1 MATFLIVDDAAFMRN
16 MLKDILVK
24 EGHEVI
30 GEAGSGDE
38 AVLKYEQ
45 LRPDIVTMDIVMP
58 GMDGLEAVRGIIN
71 ADPNAKII
79 MCSALGQQQM
89 VIDALQA
96 GAKEYIVKPFQPLII
111 VETLK
116 KVLR

>member
-1 MATFLIVDDAAFMRN
+1 MAKFLIVDDAAFMRN
-16 MLKDILVK
+16 MLKDILVN
-24 EGHEVI
+24 EGHEVV

-45 LRPDIVTMDIVMP
+45 LRPDVVTMDIVMP
-58 GMDGLEAVRGIIN
+58 GMDGLEAVRGIMKN
-71 ADPNAKII
+71 DPNAKII

>member
-1 MATFLIVDDAAFMRN
+1 MRN

-30 GEAGSGDE
+30 GEAGTGEE
-38 AVLKYEQ
+38 AIEKYMELK
-45 LRPDIVTMDIVMP
+45 PDVVTMDIVMP
-58 GMDGLEAVRGIIN
+58 SMDGLDAVKGIIEK
-71 ADPNAKII
+71 DPDAKVI

-96 GAKEYIVKPFQPLII
+96 GAKDYIVKPFQPLIV

-116 KVLR
+116 KVL

>member
-1 MATFLIVDDAAFMRN
+1 MRN

-30 GEAGSGDE
+30 GEAGNGEE
-38 AVLKYEQ
+38 AIEKYMELK
-45 LRPDIVTMDIVMP
+45 PDVVTMDIVMP
-58 GMDGLEAVRGIIN
+58 SMDGLDAVKGIIEK
-71 ADPNAKII
+71 DPDAKVI

-96 GAKEYIVKPFQPLII
+96 GAKDYIVKPFQPLIV

-116 KVLR
+116 KVL

>member
-1 MATFLIVDDAAFMRN
+1 MARFLIVDDAMFMRH

-30 GEAGSGDE
+30 GEAGSGEE
-38 AVLKYEQ
+38 AIMKYEE
-45 LRPDIVTMDIVMP
+45 LRPDVVTMDIVMP
-58 GMDGLEAVRGIIN
+58 GMDGLDAVKGIM
-71 ADPNAKII
+71 AKDPNAKVI

>member
-1 MATFLIVDDAAFMRN
+1 MAKFLIVDDAAFMRN

-24 EGHEVI
+24 EGHEVV
-30 GEAGSGDE
+30 GEAGSGEE

-58 GMDGLEAVRGIIN
+58 GMDGLEAVRGIIK

>member
-30 GEAGSGDE
+30 GEAGSGEE
-38 AVLKYEQ
+38 AIEKYIELK
-45 LRPDIVTMDIVMP
+45 PDIVTMDIVMP
-58 GMDGLEAVRGIIN
+58 SMDGLDAVKGIIEKD
-71 ADPNAKII
+71 ANAKVI

-96 GAKEYIVKPFQPLII
+96 GAKDYIVKPFQPLIV

-116 KVLR
+116 KVL

>member
-1 MATFLIVDDAAFMRN
+1 MAKFLIVDDAAFMRN

-58 GMDGLEAVRGIIN
+58 GMDGLEAVRGIMKT
-71 ADPNAKII
+71 DPNAKII

>member
-1 MATFLIVDDAAFMRN
+1 MARFLIVDDAMFMRK
-16 MLKDILVK
+16 MLSDILTK
-24 EGHEVI
+24 EGHEIV
-30 GEAGSGDE
+30 GEAGSGEE
-38 AVLKYEQ
+38 AILKYEQ
-45 LRPDIVTMDIVMP
+45 LMPDIVTMDIVMP
-58 GMDGLEAVRGIIN
+58 GMDGLDAVKGIMEKD
-71 ADPNAKII
+71 ANAKII

-111 VETLK
+111 IETLK

>member
-1 MATFLIVDDAAFMRN
+1 MAKFLIVDDAAFMRN

-24 EGHEVI
+24 EGHEII

-38 AVLKYEQ
+38 ALLKYEQ
-45 LRPDIVTMDIVMP
+45 LRPDVVTMDIVMP
-58 GMDGLEAVRGIIN
+58 GMDGLEAVKGIMKI
-71 ADPNAKII
+71 DPNARII

-89 VIDALQA
+89 VIDALQS

>member
-1 MATFLIVDDAAFMRN
+1 MARFLIVDDAMFMRS
-16 MLKDILVK
+16 MLKDILLK
-24 EGHEVI
+24 EGHEIV

-38 AVLKYEQ
+38 AILKYDQ

-58 GMDGLEAVRGIIN
+58 GMDGLEAVEGIIEK
-71 ADPNAKII
+71 DPNAKII